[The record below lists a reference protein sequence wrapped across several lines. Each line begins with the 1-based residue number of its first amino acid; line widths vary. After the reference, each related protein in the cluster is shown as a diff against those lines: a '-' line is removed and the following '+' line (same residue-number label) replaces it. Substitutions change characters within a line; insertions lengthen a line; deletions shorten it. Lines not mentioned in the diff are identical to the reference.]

1 VASLEVGIVGL
12 PNAGKTSVFNAL
24 TGAGAEVTG
33 YAATRTSANV
43 GVAAVPDERIDRLA
57 EAVSSRERI
66 PATVGFSD
74 VAGLVRGAG
83 ASAGLGG
90 EFLGHLRATDALAHV
105 VRTFRDESVFHPD
118 GSVDPLRDAETVDLE
133 LLLADQSV
141 LERRRE
147 RVAKA
152 ARVGE
157 KGARDEMAVLDA
169 LAAHLDA
176 GEPARTF
183 AGELPGEL
191 DLLTSKPVVY
201 VANVGEEGDAED
213 VAALA
218 AYAAERGSEVVPVAA
233 RFEAE
238 LAEIDD
244 PEERDAFLRDLGLK
258 EPGMPRLARAC
269 YRVLGLIS
277 FFTAGPK
284 ETRAWTIR
292 RGATAVEAAGKIH
305 SDIARGFIRAEV
317 IPWEELVALGGSSA
331 EARKRG
337 VERIEGRDYVV
348 QDGDVLNI
356 RFNV

>member
-1 VASLEVGIVGL
+1 VGI
-12 PNAGKTSVFNAL
+12 
-24 TGAGAEVTG
+24 
-33 YAATRTSANV
+33 
-43 GVAAVPDERIDRLA
+43 GVVPDERIDRLA
-57 EAVSSRERI
+57 DALSSRERI

-83 ASAGLGG
+83 SGEGLGG
-90 EFLGHLRATDALAHV
+90 EFLGYLRATDALAHV
-105 VRTFRDESVFHPD
+105 VRTFPDEDVFHVE
-118 GSVDPLRDAETVDLE
+118 GRIDPVADAETVDLE
-133 LLLADQSV
+133 LLLADQALV
-141 LERRRE
+141 ERRRE
-147 RVAKA
+147 RLERA

-157 KGARDEMAVLDA
+157 KGAREELGLLDA
-169 LAAHLDA
+169 LAGHLND

-183 AGELPGEL
+183 GGEVPDGL
-191 DLLTSKPVVY
+191 DLLTVKPVIY
-201 VANVGEEGDAED
+201 VANVSEAGDAEA
-213 VAALA
+213 VAALG

-244 PEERDAFLRDLGLK
+244 PEEREAFLRELGLE
-258 EPGMPRLARAC
+258 EPGMPRLARAA

-284 ETRAWTIR
+284 ETRAWTVR

-317 IPWEELVALGGSSA
+317 IGWQDLVACGSSA

-337 VERIEGRDYVV
+337 LERVEGRDYVV
-348 QDGDVLNI
+348 QDGDVINV